1 MFNLLKNQ
9 IDIAE
14 RKKIE
19 CQNEIRIQNEIQ
31 KYCQFLSKWMIDNLT
46 DVEKLTIY
54 LFTSNEYGGDI
65 HIRYDSSN
73 FECHTNSTTLN
84 RLLKHFENRKEMTKD
99 LLKDEENIW
108 ENLGISHHHER
119 ACQLLKRAKSLEDAI
134 EIHKLY

>member
-14 RKKIE
+14 RKKID

-54 LFTSNEYGGDI
+54 LFIVEEYCGEI
-65 HIRYDSSN
+65 HIRCTSDN
-73 FECHTNSTTLN
+73 FECCTNSTTLN
-84 RLLKHFENRKEMTKD
+84 RLLKHFENRKEMTK
-99 LLKDEENIW
+99 E
-108 ENLGISHHHER
+108 
-119 ACQLLKRAKSLEDAI
+119 
-134 EIHKLY
+134 